1 MEKNEMTPAVP
12 ATETKPEAK
21 HITKE
26 QLDELKKQGIELTPE
41 EVKHLESLMAS
52 GVKVDKLSD
61 GELSVSGGGGI
72 EIPKMS
78 NKMKIALGVL
88 TASVVGV
95 GFGAYKYGDK
105 ITGLFKSKPATPEA
119 NANGENKPGAEAPKA
134 DATPAAPA
142 APAVE
147 QPKVEEEKK

>member
-52 GVKVDKLSD
+52 GVRVDKLND

-88 TASVVGV
+88 TASVVGFGA
-95 GFGAYKYGDK
+95 GFGTHKYGDK
-105 ITGLFKSKPATPEA
+105 ITGFFKSKPATPEA

-134 DATPAAPA
+134 DA
-142 APAVE
+142 PAVE